1 MPTALRCLDDPWL
14 ALSIGI
20 LFTFATAPL
29 VWAYYHLFA
38 LVPMFAF
45 FRPRE
50 HPARTAWIVVAYL
63 AMANPLLEALGA
75 AGLVPLI
82 PIIMFWAWIP
92 LLVVV
97 LGEASDRS
105 LATAGGDGHNAAGE

>member
-1 MPTALRCLDDPWL
+1 MQ
-14 ALSIGI
+14 
-20 LFTFATAPL
+20 
-29 VWAYYHLFA
+29 V
-38 LVPMFAF
+38 FAF

-50 HPARTAWIVVAYL
+50 QPARCAWIVVAYL

-82 PIIMFWAWIP
+82 PLIMFWAWIP

-97 LGEASDRS
+97 LGETVDHS
-105 LATAGGDGHNAAGE
+105 LATAGDPRHNAAGE